1 MAAPANSSLDDLD
14 WRVSMARVG
23 TDGPFSEFAGIDRT
37 LAVIEGTGL
46 ELTIK
51 DRAPITLGLASEPIS
66 FAGDVKTSA
75 RLLAGEITDLNV
87 MTRRA
92 RFSHR
97 LTRIRE
103 PAERGL
109 TDDDVAV
116 VLAVNGQVIVASNS
130 EVVTLEHRDA
140 AVLTQSNDMTLI
152 SPAADCECYL
162 VLLRELRNQP
172 G

>member
-1 MAAPANSSLDDLD
+1 MAAPANSSLDDFD
-14 WRVSMARVG
+14 WRVSMVRVG

-92 RFSHR
+92 RFRDR
-97 LTRIRE
+97 LTCIRE

-109 TDDDVAV
+109 TGDDVAV
-116 VLAVNGQVIVASNS
+116 VLAVNGHVTVASNS

-162 VLLRELRNQP
+162 VLLRELGNQP